1 MDMSSR
7 RDAERHVRGKH
18 ALVHSRLTF
27 YVQKSPSLEKITSCQ
42 ETQTNPLKSV
52 TRDVPRT
59 SG

>member
-1 MDMSSR
+1 MLK
-7 RDAERHVRGKH
+7 RHARGKH